1 MATGKRKGLGVLRG
15 ISRVLLTLL
24 LIGVLCACFCGI
36 AFAYYVHAYI
46 NPSAQETATDL
57 SKGLGLDLNSFIYT
71 VDSATGQE
79 TLYETI
85 RGMENRIWVDSEN
98 IPEELK
104 NAVVAIEDER
114 FYKHSGVDW
123 KRTLGAV
130 KSWLFGGDQYGGSTI
145 TQQLIKNVTDEDDY
159 SVKRKINEIFRALAL
174 ENEIGDKD
182 RILEM
187 YLNTIYLG
195 YNCYGVKTAATT
207 YFGKDVSELSLAE
220 CAALAGLTNN
230 PSIYDP
236 YNRPEKVKERQENI
250 LGKMLELGMIDQT
263 TYNEAVAAE
272 LVYRPYEQY
281 QQDISDIYSYFAD
294 AVIKD
299 VTKDLMAQKGYSEL
313 VASNMVT
320 SGGLKIYATID
331 TKVQSV
337 VDQVWADDSVFPN
350 TEKYGERPQSAMV
363 ITDKQGNIVAIA
375 GGRGEKTENL
385 AFSFATDAR
394 RQPGS
399 SIKPLSSYGPAMDKG
414 IIVPSTTVYD
424 KPLYIQND
432 GKPWPMNDGKMPTG
446 KAVTIKSGI
455 TSSVNTIAVQVMD
468 MLTPQAS
475 YDFLT
480 QRLGIQLVGSR
491 TYDDGTVKSD
501 IDYSPLALG
510 ALTDGVTVREM
521 AGGFSSFINE
531 GVFGGTRTYTKVL
544 DSEGNTVLEN
554 NPSTDLGFENVR
566 TAYYM
571 LECLQN
577 VTAYGTASGTQ
588 ISGVQTAGKTG
599 TTTSNTD
606 IWFCG
611 VTPQYSAA
619 VWVGYEHNY
628 ALNGL
633 YGRNAAA
640 IWLKV
645 MQKVHEGDSGLVFDS
660 HPQDF
665 TTVTYCMDTG
675 LLASGACRAAGRA
688 ASGRF
693 WNNEV
698 PTETCSHQGITTS
711 YNFAKVGVTDWKE
724 EEEEEEKPEEEKKPE
739 EQKPS
744 DPTDPSID
752 PETGLPATPADPET
766 GETGGNTGG
775 NTGGGSGGETGGNT
789 GGETGGNTGGN
800 TGGGTGGETGGATG
814 GDTGGG
820 TGGETGGGTG
830 GETGG
835 GTGGDAGGGT
845 GGETT
850 PSPDDPEA

>member
-1 MATGKRKGLGVLRG
+1 MATGKRKGSGVWYV

-46 NPSAQETATDL
+46 NPSAQETAADL

-71 VDSATGQE
+71 VDSETGEE

-85 RGMENRIWVDSEN
+85 RGTENRIWVDSED
-98 IPEELK
+98 IPDNLK

-114 FYKHSGVDW
+114 FYKHHGVDW
-123 KRTLGAV
+123 KRTFGAV
-130 KSWLFGGDQYGGSTI
+130 FNWLVGDDQYGGSTI
-145 TQQLIKNVTDEDDY
+145 TQQLIKNATDENDY
-159 SVKRKINEIFRALAL
+159 SVKRKVNEIFRALAL
-174 ENEIGDKD
+174 EEEIGDKD

-220 CAALAGLTNN
+220 CAVLAGLTNN

-236 YNRPEKVKERQENI
+236 YNHPDKVKERQTAI
-250 LGKMLELGMIDQT
+250 LGKMLELGMIDQA
-263 TYNEAVAAE
+263 TYDAAVAEE
-272 LVYRPYEQY
+272 LNYRPYEQY
-281 QQDISDIYSYFAD
+281 QQDISDVYSYFTD

-299 VTKDLMAQKGYSEL
+299 VTQDLMEQKGYSEQ
-313 VASNMVT
+313 VASNMVA

-331 TKVQSV
+331 PEIQQI
-337 VDQVWADDSVFPN
+337 VDQVWADDSVFPT

-385 AFSFATDAR
+385 AFSYATDAR

-399 SIKPLSSYGPAMDKG
+399 SFKPLSTYGPAMDKG

-424 KPLYIQND
+424 KPLEIGDD

-446 KAVTIKSGI
+446 NAMTVKSGI
-455 TSSVNTIAVQVMD
+455 TSSVNTIAVQVMS

-480 QRLGIQLVGSR
+480 QRLGFGDALVGSR
-491 TYDDGTVKSD
+491 SYEDGTVKSD

-521 AGGFSSFINE
+521 AGGFATFINE
-531 GVFGGTRTYTKVL
+531 GVYGGTRTYTKVE
-544 DSEGNTVLEN
+544 DSEGNVVLEN

-588 ISGVQTAGKTG
+588 ISGVETAGKTG

-611 VTPQYSAA
+611 VTPEYSAA

-628 ALNGL
+628 TLNGL

-645 MQKVHEGDSGLVFDS
+645 MEKVHEGDSGLVFDS

-665 TTVTYCMDTG
+665 ETVTYCMDTG

-693 WNNEV
+693 WKDEV
-698 PTETCSHQGITTS
+698 PTETCSHQGITS
-711 YNFAKVGVTDWKE
+711 KYDFATVGVTDWADE
-724 EEEEEEKPEEEKKPE
+724 EEEEPEEEQKPE
-739 EQKPS
+739 EQKPT
-744 DPTDPSID
+744 DTNDPSID
-752 PETGLPATPADPET
+752 PETGTTAPSDPEGGST
-766 GETGGNTGG
+766 GGNTGGSTGGETGGNTGG
-775 NTGGGSGGETGGNT
+775 STGGETGGNTGGSTGGETGGNT
-789 GGETGGNTGGN
+789 GGET
-800 TGGGTGGETGGATG
+800 A
-814 GDTGGG
+814 
-820 TGGETGGGTG
+820 
-830 GETGG
+830 
-835 GTGGDAGGGT
+835 
-845 GGETT
+845 
-850 PSPDDPEA
+850 PPPDDPEA